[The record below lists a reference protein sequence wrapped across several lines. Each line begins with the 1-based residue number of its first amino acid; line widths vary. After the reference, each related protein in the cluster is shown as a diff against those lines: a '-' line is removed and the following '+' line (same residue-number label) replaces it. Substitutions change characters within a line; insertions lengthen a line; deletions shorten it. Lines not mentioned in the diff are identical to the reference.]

1 MAMGMESPPEPRR
14 PPEALPDRSPPVD
27 EQKATA
33 PASSSSPSASG
44 ADAESTASPA
54 RVPQG
59 RTESLEAPMT
69 ALVAAGDLRL
79 KIAEMEESHQQL
91 VKKMADMLLVQRKLE
106 SDLKDAKLLR
116 YPSDS
121 ELHVRKRP
129 ASTSMAAAYPPC
141 GEDYNMA
148 VAAHITGASL
158 SEHEGVDSAGVE
170 HALRE
175 VGQAVYCFTES
186 GEITYW
192 SPAAQ
197 DLYGYTEEEA
207 VGRRKTDLLGMD
219 GTKEVAGHILAHLV
233 SGRSWT
239 GQFPL
244 HTKSGQVF
252 TAMITETP
260 LFDDQ
265 GTLTGIIGVACDA
278 IAFIKKLHLGNDKHG
293 LNRSAEVSSAKARA
307 GAAGNG
313 SRCDVVAGS
322 EASHKSA
329 PVTPP
334 SRATGAR
341 VCSAGLRGG
350 DAASSASGEAESYG
364 GAGSSGKEVPWG
376 SPLGQS
382 QEKQESAT
390 ATPPESAAQPWA
402 GIWMYDNAPASP
414 SMRPWFAQFYSPGQ
428 TPRAPSRAPFQR
440 SPSFPPVMWSAWQQN
455 LAALQAMTTGEPM
468 PGSTKGTHREVDAC
482 PSGRDDTGLEDLEE
496 RSRCASDD
504 LEKARRPD
512 ESDSLVSNWQ
522 ETVAAQGAWPRTGDE
537 HRGWASVNGEEAAE
551 RLARFESLDSV
562 EHSPG
567 SGSGS
572 NTSDDG
578 ISRGKYSSG
587 EDDPI
592 TWEIPWQEL
601 TVLERVGQGST
612 ATVYHGLWRGSDV
625 AVKVFTEQEYSPL
638 MLAEIKDE
646 TTMMRRL
653 RHPNVLLFMGATT
666 TEDHLSIVTEFLPRG
681 SLYRLLHRKK
691 DSITWPRCLRMALD
705 TARGMEYLH
714 RSNPPIVHRD
724 LKSSNLLVD
733 KNWTVKVGDFGIS
746 RLKHA
751 TFLTARSGKGTPQ
764 WMAPEVLRNDPS
776 DEMSDVYS
784 FGVILWELA
793 TKQVP
798 WEGLNSMQV
807 VGAVGFMER
816 ALPIPS
822 DMEPNIATLIE
833 RCCKRDP
840 KERPPFQEI
849 SAILK
854 GLQLPLTSKSDK
866 VHADH

>member
-1 MAMGMESPPEPRR
+1 MSSGYR
-14 PPEALPDRSPPVD
+14 ALDL
-27 EQKATA
+27 A
-33 PASSSSPSASG
+33 PQLGHWSLCQAL
-44 ADAESTASPA
+44 
-54 RVPQG
+54 
-59 RTESLEAPMT
+59 RT
-69 ALVAAGDLRL
+69 

-91 VKKMADMLLVQRKLE
+91 VKKMAEMLLVQRKLE

-121 ELHVRKRP
+121 ELDVQRRP
-129 ASTSMAAAYPPC
+129 ASTSMAAANPPC

-148 VAAHITGASL
+148 VAAHTTGASL

-186 GEITYW
+186 GEIM

-207 VGRRKTDLLGMD
+207 VGRKKTDLLGMD
-219 GTKEVAGHILAHLV
+219 GTKEVAGHILAHLA

-244 HTKSGQVF
+244 HTKSGRVF

-265 GTLTGIIGVACDA
+265 GMLTGIIGVACDA
-278 IAFIKKLHLGNDKHG
+278 IAFINKLHLGNDKHG
-293 LNRSAEVSSAKARA
+293 LNRSAEVSSAKA

-313 SRCDVVAGS
+313 SRLDVTAVS
-322 EASHKSA
+322 EASQESA

-334 SRATGAR
+334 TRATGAW
-341 VCSAGLRGG
+341 VHPAGPRGG

-364 GAGSSGKEVPWG
+364 GASSSGEDVSWGSS
-376 SPLGQS
+376 LGYSQS
-382 QEKQESAT
+382 QEKQESAR
-390 ATPPESAAQPWA
+390 AAPLEPAAQPWA

-428 TPRAPSRAPFQR
+428 APRAPLRAPLQR
-440 SPSFPPVMWSAWQQN
+440 SPSFPPVMRSAWQQN

-468 PGSTKGTHREVDAC
+468 PGSVKGTHRELDASS
-482 PSGRDDTGLEDLEE
+482 SGGDTTGLEALEE

-504 LEKARRPD
+504 LEKARWAVD
-512 ESDSLVSNWQ
+512 KSDSLASSWQ
-522 ETVAAQGAWPRTGDE
+522 ETVAAQGAWPRAGDE
-537 HRGWASVNGEEAAE
+537 HRGSASVNGEEAAE
-551 RLARFESLDSV
+551 RLARSESLDSA

-572 NTSDDG
+572 NTSDDA

-666 TEDHLSIVTEFLPRG
+666 TEDHLSMVTEFLPRG

-776 DEMSDVYS
+776 DETSDVYS

-840 KERPPFQEI
+840 KKRPPFQEI

-866 VHADH
+866 LHADH